1 MDYNDIIVIMLLVI
15 VIIGLGLVL
24 FKKEYSQFMQT
35 EQLNSH
41 LQNNLLANNYLPM
54 NDYRMPVNLEYS
66 KIRGEINDD
75 SNNNIFYNSHSDKDK
90 KRNVQNVVYKKMGST
105 NNFDREVG
113 INDKLTN
120 MKNNKN
126 KNSVVLKNKNI
137 KNNIC
142 IDDNKKNNSFNN
154 NVDLQSLDNNSLI
167 SLNRVDV
174 EVKKNNIDNNK
185 HYKREKYTNNEQI
198 NGKVIIDDYSE
209 FDNIKSLNSMDNTLS
224 DLISIVEKD
233 K

>member
-142 IDDNKKNNSFNN
+142 IDDNKK
-154 NVDLQSLDNNSLI
+154 
-167 SLNRVDV
+167 
-174 EVKKNNIDNNK
+174 K
-185 HYKREKYTNNEQI
+185 
-198 NGKVIIDDYSE
+198 
-209 FDNIKSLNSMDNTLS
+209 
-224 DLISIVEKD
+224 
-233 K
+233 